1 MSQEIS
7 KQNEKNWFF
16 FLSLALLLGVLLRLS
31 FPGDIEYKED
41 ERFMFEAGQKIG
53 VSETWPLLGMHSG
66 AGIPNPGM
74 SVWIFVLLSKI
85 SHVSTPPQLA
95 RAVQLLNILALFA
108 LAFFSLRV
116 LPQTERRPWFWAT
129 AFTAVSPLAVV
140 FQRKIWAQSTL
151 PLFCML
157 LWIAWHYRQKRI
169 GAFFWGLIGI
179 CLGQIH
185 LSGFIFA
192 AGVFLWTIFHDRRTK
207 WGFWLLGSLFGAIPL
222 IPWLQAMVTQQGHGF
237 NWLIF
242 LTVFYPKYWIYWVSD
257 ALGLGLANS
266 LKTVHY
272 LDFLRYPLMGGTG
285 TYLVAIAHVVIIVN
299 VVLILISIK
308 KNRSFSLIFQD
319 NSETGLA
326 TNAVLL
332 GSGVVMSL
340 MVVNICR
347 QYLIVTFPFEWI
359 WLSRMGLC
367 DSRLGQRYLFIIW
380 IAQFVISVSFLFYI
394 HVNHGDSLGDYGIAY
409 QFQTK

>member
-1 MSQEIS
+1 MSQTIS
-7 KQNEKNWFF
+7 KPKEKNWLM

-31 FPGDIEYKED
+31 FPCDIEYKED
-41 ERFMFEAGQKIG
+41 ERFMFEAGQTIG
-53 VSETWPLLGMHSG
+53 ITKPWPLLGMHSG

-85 SHVSTPPQLA
+85 SHASTPPQLA
-95 RAVQLLNILALFA
+95 RAVQLLNILALFT
-108 LAFFSLRV
+108 LAFFSFRV
-116 LPQTERRPWFWAT
+116 LPRPERLPWFWAT
-129 AFTAVSPLAVV
+129 AFAAVSPLAVV

-157 LWIAWHYRQKRI
+157 LWIAWHYRQKRA

-192 AGVFLWTIFHDRRTK
+192 AGVFLWTIFHDRRAR
-207 WGFWLLGSLFGAIPL
+207 WGFWFLGSLFGTIPL
-222 IPWLQAMVTQQGHGF
+222 IPWLQTMVTQQSHSF

-242 LTVFYPKYWIYWVSD
+242 LTIFYPKYWIYWVSD

-272 LDFLRYPLMGGTG
+272 MDFLRYPLIGDTG
-285 TYLVAIAHVVIIVN
+285 TYLVAVAHAAIIVS
-299 VVLILISIK
+299 VILILISIRK
-308 KNRSFSLIFQD
+308 TGGFSRIIKD
-319 NSETGLA
+319 TSETGLA

-347 QYLIVTFPFEWI
+347 QYLIVTFPFEWV

-367 DSRLGQRYLFIIW
+367 DSRWGQRYLFMLW
-380 IAQFVISVSFLFYI
+380 IAQLIISVSFLIYI
-394 HVNHGDSLGDYGIAY
+394 HVSHGDSLGDYGIAY